1 MSLRVCSERAYQR
14 KSGEKDFKGTVSK
27 VSPRPQKMKNGMIN
41 RNKKKNSKKRPK
53 VQSETLDYQTLE
65 NSKAFLSNHN
75 KRKRIN
81 LKIQSE
87 PNESKSM

>member
-1 MSLRVCSERAYQR
+1 MCSERAYQR

-27 VSPRPQKMKNGMIN
+27 VSRPPQKMKNGMIKI
-41 RNKKKNSKKRPK
+41 NKKKNSKKRPK
-53 VQSETLDYQTLE
+53 VQLETLDYQKLE
-65 NSKAFLSNHN
+65 NNRAFLSKHN

-81 LKIQSE
+81 MKIQSE